1 MPILSAENHF
11 KRGLQALIDNDYV
24 VAANYFRRAM
34 DVEHQRH
41 VREPDMRYVSY
52 YGLCLA
58 KAHCQFK
65 KAIATCERAAA
76 RRPRDFKMFLNL
88 GRVYLAARKRR
99 NALEAFRRGLEV
111 APRSQVLELEV
122 RRLERQLGVSRAK
135 ERPGLFSLDRWRP
148 GRNKDAPDRRVASGR
163 PVTSSH

>member
-11 KRGLQALIDNDYV
+11 KKGLQALIDNDYV
-24 VAANYFRRAM
+24 IAANYFRRAM

-65 KAIATCERAAA
+65 KAIATCERAAS
-76 RRPRDFKMFLNL
+76 RRPRDPKMFLNL

-99 NALEAFRRGLEV
+99 SALEAFHRGLEV
-111 APRSQVLELEV
+111 DPRNQVLELEA
-122 RRLERQLGVSRAK
+122 RRLERRLGMTRAK
-135 ERPGLFSLDRWRP
+135 ERPGLFSLNRWLP
-148 GRNKDAPDRRVASGR
+148 GRKQAVPARRVAAGR
-163 PVTSSH
+163 AVTSSH